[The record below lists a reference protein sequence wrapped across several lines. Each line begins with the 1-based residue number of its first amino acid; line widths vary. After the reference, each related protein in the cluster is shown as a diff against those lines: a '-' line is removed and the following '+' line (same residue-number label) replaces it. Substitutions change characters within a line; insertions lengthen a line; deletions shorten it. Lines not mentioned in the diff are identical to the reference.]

1 MPEVHS
7 SMGSKRHFLGNQQ
20 KRFAREHFAFAR
32 EEKRFAREHFTFAR
46 EEKRFAREHFTFAR
60 EEKGFAC
67 EHFTFAREEKGFACE
82 HFAFAREE
90 KRFAR
95 EHFAFAREQ
104 KRFPRCRRS
113 GVVFPRS
120 VHPPSDSGVAK
131 RDRPPAVSLQKE
143 QLFKKFQERCIFRPL
158 SRVLW
163 VEGCTVFG
171 CCSHLA
177 VLSFGVPVASK
188 SSSTCFSMKYPF
200 FLV

>member
-1 MPEVHS
+1 VTRNRMPKVHS
-7 SMGSKRHFLGNQQ
+7 SGGSKRHLLRNQQ

-46 EEKRFAREHFTFAR
+46 E
-60 EEKGFAC
+60 
-67 EHFTFAREEKGFACE
+67 
-82 HFAFAREE
+82 
-90 KRFAR
+90 
-95 EHFAFAREQ
+95 Q

-120 VHPPSDSGVAK
+120 VHPPSDPGVAK

-163 VEGCTVFG
+163 VEGSFFSLGGRLIGSSRGVARAPRTLTMCVSGRGEGVSKGDPLANRIVAQQVSSLKPCEGSLYFEQVMEQGCT
-171 CCSHLA
+171 LE
-177 VLSFGVPVASK
+177 
-188 SSSTCFSMKYPF
+188 
-200 FLV
+200 

>member
-7 SMGSKRHFLGNQQ
+7 SMGSKRHFLRNQQ

-60 EEKGFAC
+60 EEK
-67 EHFTFAREEKGFACE
+67 
-82 HFAFAREE
+82 
-90 KRFAR
+90 RFAR
-95 EHFAFAREQ
+95 EHFAFAREE

-120 VHPPSDSGVAK
+120 VHPPSAPGVAK

>member
-7 SMGSKRHFLGNQQ
+7 SGGSKRHFLRNQQ
-20 KRFAREHFAFAR
+20 
-32 EEKRFAREHFTFAR
+32 
-46 EEKRFAREHFTFAR
+46 
-60 EEKGFAC
+60 
-67 EHFTFAREEKGFACE
+67 
-82 HFAFAREE
+82 

-120 VHPPSDSGVAK
+120 VHPPSDPGVAK

-163 VEGCTVFG
+163 VEG
-171 CCSHLA
+171 
-177 VLSFGVPVASK
+177 SFFQFRWATDWLQSRCRDRK
-188 SSSTCFSMKYPF
+188 S
-200 FLV
+200 VV

>member
-7 SMGSKRHFLGNQQ
+7 SGGSKRHFLRNQQ
-20 KRFAREHFAFAR
+20 
-32 EEKRFAREHFTFAR
+32 
-46 EEKRFAREHFTFAR
+46 
-60 EEKGFAC
+60 
-67 EHFTFAREEKGFACE
+67 
-82 HFAFAREE
+82 

-120 VHPPSDSGVAK
+120 VHPPSDPGVAK

-163 VEGCTVFG
+163 VEGSFFSLGGRLIGSSRGVARAPRTLTMCVSGRGEGVSKGGPLLQTG
-171 CCSHLA
+171 SSHSKLA
-177 VLSFGVPVASK
+177 RLKPCEGALYFEQSHGTGMHVGIEVVTEGSPLEMGSAEGESLRK
-188 SSSTCFSMKYPF
+188 K
-200 FLV
+200 

>member
-7 SMGSKRHFLGNQQ
+7 SGGSKRHFLRNQQ
-20 KRFAREHFAFAR
+20 KRFAR
-32 EEKRFAREHFTFAR
+32 
-46 EEKRFAREHFTFAR
+46 
-60 EEKGFAC
+60 
-67 EHFTFAREEKGFACE
+67 E

-120 VHPPSDSGVAK
+120 VHPPSDPGVAK

-143 QLFKKFQERCIFRPL
+143 QLFKKFQVRCIFRRL

-163 VEGCTVFG
+163 VEG
-171 CCSHLA
+171 
-177 VLSFGVPVASK
+177 SFFSLGGRLIG
-188 SSSTCFSMKYPF
+188 SS
-200 FLV
+200 